1 LEESVEEN
9 EQLITALYSGMLNRA
24 PAEKELKNWVGA
36 LEAGMSPAAVAT
48 AFCKSREHQ
57 AKEEVH
63 SVFRPGHFHS
73 PVVDPST
80 VRSYWERERG
90 SEPSDI
96 SAINVDPA
104 PMLGIWNRNLDFIKS
119 TPFTD
124 EQVPNNRYYYTGG
137 PFPWGDG
144 IGLRMMINELM
155 PRRIVE
161 IGSGF
166 STACMLDSA
175 DHIGLDSLQITCIE
189 PYPDRLLS
197 LMRAKDHDRV
207 KLLQKFVQD
216 VPEDVVDELEP
227 GDILFIDSTHVLKT
241 GSDVHFEFFHLIPRL
256 KQGVVVHFHDVPYP
270 FEYPPEWVFEKN
282 YSWNEAYALR
292 LFLMFNNA
300 FEVTFWGSLL
310 ARSYTDNIRSDFPT
324 FLRNPGTSIWL
335 RRRPEWC

>member
-1 LEESVEEN
+1 
-9 EQLITALYSGMLNRA
+9 
-24 PAEKELKNWVGA
+24 
-36 LEAGMSPAAVAT
+36 
-48 AFCKSREHQ
+48 
-57 AKEEVH
+57 
-63 SVFRPGHFHS
+63 
-73 PVVDPST
+73 
-80 VRSYWERERG
+80 
-90 SEPSDI
+90 
-96 SAINVDPA
+96 
-104 PMLGIWNRNLDFIKS
+104 MLGMWNRNLDYIKC

-124 EQVPNNRYYYTGG
+124 EQAAQYNRYYYTGG

-144 IGLRMMINELM
+144 IALRMMINELM

-175 DHIGLDSLQITCIE
+175 DHIGLDNLQITCIE

-207 KLLQKFVQD
+207 KLLQRFVQD

-256 KQGVVVHFHDVPYP
+256 KPGVVVHFHDVPYP

-282 YSWNEAYALR
+282 YSWNEAYAVR

-300 FEVTFWGSLL
+300 FEVIFWGSLL
-310 ARSYTDNIRSDFPT
+310 ARSYTDKIRSDYPT
-324 FLRNPGTSIWL
+324 FLRNPGSSIWL
-335 RRRPEWC
+335 RRRPG

>member
-1 LEESVEEN
+1 
-9 EQLITALYSGMLNRA
+9 
-24 PAEKELKNWVGA
+24 
-36 LEAGMSPAAVAT
+36 
-48 AFCKSREHQ
+48 
-57 AKEEVH
+57 
-63 SVFRPGHFHS
+63 
-73 PVVDPST
+73 
-80 VRSYWERERG
+80 
-90 SEPSDI
+90 
-96 SAINVDPA
+96 
-104 PMLGIWNRNLDFIKS
+104 MLGIWNRNLDFIKS

-124 EQVPNNRYYYTGG
+124 EQAAQYNRYYYTGG

-144 IGLRMMINELM
+144 ITLRMMINELT

-207 KLLQKFVQD
+207 KLLERFVQD

-270 FEYPPEWVFEKN
+270 FEYPPEWVFGMN

-310 ARSYTDNIRSDFPT
+310 ARSYTANIRSDFPT
-324 FLRNPGTSIWL
+324 FLRNPGSSIWL
-335 RRRPEWC
+335 RRRWR